1 MLKRFDIVQIKMT
14 GEELRDVTLASS
26 GDLKKI
32 CPYFNVGFCR
42 YRDHCKHI
50 HPSEN
55 CGEKDCSGKNCR
67 KRHRKPCRYGEHCS
81 RMISCEFLHQKQRRP
96 DETDA
101 DLKAKQE
108 SLDELIKIKDDQI
121 LELTK
126 KIELLETNVAKIK
139 EETERFKTVE
149 EKVDETEAEVTRD
162 IKIINTKLKTVLKE
176 IGFIK
181 DCGMCG
187 DVVKSERQLKN
198 HQREKHDGM
207 VLNSMGHVVHKD
219 SMWAF

>member
-14 GEELRDVTLASS
+14 GEELRDVTLARS

-32 CPYFNVGFCR
+32 CPYFNVGYCR

-55 CGEKDCSGKNCR
+55 CGERNCTGKNCR
-67 KRHRKPCRYGEHCS
+67 KRHRKLCRYGENCCRIS
-81 RMISCEFLHQKQRRP
+81 SCEFLHQEQSRTYG
-96 DETDA
+96 TDA
-101 DLKAKQE
+101 DLKSKQE
-108 SLDELIKIKDDQI
+108 SLEQLIKIKDDQI
-121 LELTK
+121 LELNK
-126 KIELLETNVAKIK
+126 KIELLETTVTKIK
-139 EETERFKTVE
+139 EETNRFKTVE
-149 EKVDETEAEVTRD
+149 EKVDETEAEVARD
-162 IKIINTKLKTVLKE
+162 IKNINTKLKTVLKE

-181 DCGMCG
+181 ECEMCG
-187 DVVKSERQLKN
+187 DMFKSERQLNN

-207 VLNSMGHVVHKD
+207 VVNSMGHVVHKD